1 MRSRFYL
8 LNISACGPGKFS
20 ARKHVEVK
28 MLYGLS
34 CAVAAVGNYSE
45 AVSHIHFLGKLC
57 DDLENVSHYC
67 GIFWG
72 YLSRRGDMLLGDNK
86 EMHGS
91 SGSYVI
97 ECIAKLVLIYLC

>member
-1 MRSRFYL
+1 
-8 LNISACGPGKFS
+8 
-20 ARKHVEVK
+20 

-57 DDLENVSHYC
+57 DDLENVSHNS
-67 GIFWG
+67 GIFGG
-72 YLSRRGDMLLGDNK
+72 YLSRRSDVLLGDNE
-86 EMHGS
+86 EMYRSCG
-91 SGSYVI
+91 GYVI